1 MPTEE
6 QIYNLYQKT
15 NSYKQQVPYD
25 FIVEEEKLRIEK
37 LPVNSNLENSL
48 DKLQH
53 FQLAYINRTNTTLPT
68 CYMEAL
74 LPALDVENVL
84 YTDDYKEFY
93 DNEKGSDIYAKIHK
107 QVDDILDICE
117 PTRYTPEKL
126 AIICDLYN
134 RSNKQVPLTQIYSK
148 FHPDFSDDKYLSVVN
163 KINTIFNDT
172 KEQINEFN
180 SDISVDKYLSVIN
193 TILNNPKEQINKAE
207 IYYIINKIVAESHAK
222 IDPGWNEFVSL
233 TNTKYECF
241 KKDYDEYCKKSQQNM
256 RNRLDSLRD
265 YNEKDKL
272 VKSK

>member
-84 YTDDYKEFY
+84 YTDGYKEFY
-93 DNEKGSDIYAKIHK
+93 DNEKGSDIYAKIH
-107 QVDDILDICE
+107 
-117 PTRYTPEKL
+117 
-126 AIICDLYN
+126 
-134 RSNKQVPLTQIYSK
+134 KQVPLTQIYSK

>member
-1 MPTEE
+1 MSTEE

-37 LPVNSNLENSL
+37 LPVNSNLENNI

-53 FQLAYINRTNTTLPT
+53 FQLAYINRTNTTLPI

-107 QVDDILDICE
+107 QVDDILNICE

-126 AIICDLYN
+126 ALICDLYN
-134 RSNKQVPLTQIYSK
+134 TCNKKISLTKIYSK
-148 FHPDFSDDKYLSVVN
+148 FHPDFSDEEYLSVVN
-163 KINTIFNDT
+163 KINTIFNTNKD
-172 KEQINEFN
+172 EFG
-180 SDISVDKYLSVIN
+180 IPMEK
-193 TILNNPKEQINKAE
+193 INKALE
-207 IYYIINKIVAESHAK
+207 VFDVFFYADSSYQEKIYCAR
-222 IDPGWNEFVSL
+222 
-233 TNTKYECF
+233 TKLNGLKRSYE
-241 KKDYDEYCKKSQQNM
+241 ENI
-256 RNRLDSLRD
+256 RNQLDALPD
-265 YNEKDKL
+265 YNGNKQFI
-272 VKSK
+272 KSK